1 MYVPHRHIVPI
12 GRAANTLTWDIRD
25 NHAMTNRAAND
36 KSVLGRQTMRPPA
49 KGAKSLAGS
58 LLSQKSRHVIK
69 SPKRT
74 TNIEDVADEAVSEL
88 KEVLIRLADR

>member
-1 MYVPHRHIVPI
+1 MHIVRT
-12 GRAANTLTWDIRD
+12 GSVANTLTWDSRD
-25 NHAMTNRAAND
+25 NHAMTNRAAKD
-36 KSVLGRQTMRPPA
+36 KSVLGFQTMRNPA
-49 KGAKSLAGS
+49 KGTKSLAGS

-69 SPKRT
+69 RPKRT